1 DAYHDRLR
9 LAAYLRMGDSRP
21 ATHRRLGEA
30 LERLGIENVDALLW
44 HWSLAR
50 DDPKIRKYRLR
61 GAEEAAAKL
70 AFDEAVRLQRAAL
83 AIAAA
88 GEQPSG
94 TAALW
99 FRVAELSELA
109 DDYPGAA
116 DALRHAR
123 ALADLTADRGLQLKV
138 GARLAE
144 DLVKQGQVA

>member
-1 DAYHDRLR
+1 
-9 LAAYLRMGDSRP
+9 MGDSRP

-70 AFDEAVRLQRAAL
+70 AFEEAVRLQRSAL
-83 AIAAA
+83 EISAVDEHPAR
-88 GEQPSG
+88 

-99 FRVAELSELA
+99 FRLAELSELV

-123 ALADLTADRGLQLKV
+123 ALADFTADR
-138 GARLAE
+138 
-144 DLVKQGQVA
+144 